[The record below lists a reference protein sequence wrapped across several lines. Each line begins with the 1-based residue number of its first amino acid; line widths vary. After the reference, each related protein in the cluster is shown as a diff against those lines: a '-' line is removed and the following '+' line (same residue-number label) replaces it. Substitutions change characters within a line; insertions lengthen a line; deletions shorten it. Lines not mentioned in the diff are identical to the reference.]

1 MPVNHSHM
9 TCDNFKMAR
18 TIALSMALAAMAGSA
33 AAAGRVSVTAG
44 QADFAGLQVEGLEAA
59 WSPASAAHGAVRLRA
74 ARVRGIAETGLLS
87 SFAVDCASLRITGDT
102 IACEGGRLAGALGS
116 LGVQDTRFTARRSAD
131 GRLAITFDTFTV
143 ADGRGR
149 VELGLSGDRWR
160 ADAQLSR
167 LDVAKAAEVLSPWA
181 ALPAGFTVSGTASG
195 QFHAAGAGADLHSA
209 GADMSFE
216 ALGFSD
222 EAGALAG
229 EKIAGTFGLEASAN
243 RSGGLATRGEL
254 GLTAGQAYSDPVF
267 LDFGAHGAAF
277 AFSGD
282 FDADALR
289 LDAREFTLDHR
300 DVLRA
305 QGSVALDFGAGAL
318 LPQARIRI
326 EALDVAK
333 ALPVYAQP
341 FLIDSAFRDVAG
353 TGVVR
358 GDVEIEGGLPV
369 RATFDLEEVAIESPT
384 AAVSLSGLGG
394 RFSWF
399 DDARRTAL
407 AGTIED
413 AAFESRLAWE
423 SGRLWGL
430 ELGATSLPFSTTG
443 RHFRLLEAVTIPIF
457 DGGLAIDTLRVR
469 HAGTDEM
476 YVRFDA
482 AILPISVGL
491 LSRAFGWPEFQ
502 GTLEGGIPGLQLRD
516 GVVTLDGA
524 LEARVFDGRVA
535 VRELR
540 LREPLGKYPRL
551 FANIGI
557 DDLDLELVT
566 SAFEFGSITGRLSG
580 YVSDLET
587 FDWMP
592 QAFDAFLYT
601 PPDDRSK
608 HRISQRAVT
617 NLSSIGGGSGGGVAA
632 ALQGGFLRFFDD
644 FGYDRLG
651 LSCQLANDV
660 CVMGGVVPAPGGY
673 YIVKGAGLPR
683 IDVIGSQTR
692 VAWTTLVRQL
702 GAVMESEIVVE

>member
-1 MPVNHSHM
+1 M
-9 TCDNFKMAR
+9 
-18 TIALSMALAAMAGSA
+18 
-33 AAAGRVSVTAG
+33 
-44 QADFAGLQVEGLEAA
+44 
-59 WSPASAAHGAVRLRA
+59 
-74 ARVRGIAETGLLS
+74 
-87 SFAVDCASLRITGDT
+87 
-102 IACEGGRLAGALGS
+102 
-116 LGVQDTRFTARRSAD
+116 
-131 GRLAITFDTFTV
+131 
-143 ADGRGR
+143 
-149 VELGLSGDRWR
+149 
-160 ADAQLSR
+160 
-167 LDVAKAAEVLSPWA
+167 
-181 ALPAGFTVSGTASG
+181 
-195 QFHAAGAGADLHSA
+195 
-209 GADMSFE
+209 
-216 ALGFSD
+216 
-222 EAGALAG
+222 
-229 EKIAGTFGLEASAN
+229 
-243 RSGGLATRGEL
+243 
-254 GLTAGQAYSDPVF
+254 
-267 LDFGAHGAAF
+267 
-277 AFSGD
+277 
-282 FDADALR
+282 
-289 LDAREFTLDHR
+289 
-300 DVLRA
+300 
-305 QGSVALDFGAGAL
+305 

-326 EALDVAK
+326 ESLDVAG

-358 GDVEIEGGLPV
+358 GDFEIEGGLPV
-369 RATFDLEEVAIESPT
+369 RATFDLENVAVESPT
-384 AAVSLSGLGG
+384 AAVSLAGLGG
-394 RFSWF
+394 RFNWF

-443 RHFRLLEAVTIPIF
+443 RHFRLLEAVTIPVF

-469 HAGTDEM
+469 HAGTDDM
-476 YVRFDA
+476 YVRFDS

-502 GTLEGGIPGLQLRD
+502 GTLEGDIPGLQLRD

-557 DDLDLELVT
+557 DDLDLQLVT

-580 YVSDLET
+580 YISDLET

-683 IDVIGSQTR
+683 IDVIGSQAR